1 MKEREG
7 RDGVRLKMEEKEE
20 DVDVCRVDGG
30 WEGLKEMGGMM
41 REGEERK
48 SGNG

>member
-1 MKEREG
+1 MEQEVKDGGEG
-7 RDGVRLKMEEKEE
+7 RTCGCLGV
-20 DVDVCRVDGG
+20 GG
-30 WEGLKEMGGMM
+30 RERLKEMGWMM